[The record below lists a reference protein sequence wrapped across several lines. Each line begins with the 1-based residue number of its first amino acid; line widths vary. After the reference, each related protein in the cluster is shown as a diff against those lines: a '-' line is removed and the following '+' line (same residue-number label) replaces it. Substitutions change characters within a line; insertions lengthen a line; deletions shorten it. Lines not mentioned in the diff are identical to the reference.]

1 MAESTLK
8 KKKGENVRNDLVAQ
22 RNAFRALARKHNH
35 EIFELT
41 YGAYRRRMGALFER
55 DRAGELTKEEY
66 TAQSKDIREELAAA
80 CKRLH
85 PQLIPRRDIVRL
97 QFTESQLKYAQ

>member
-8 KKKGENVRNDLVAQ
+8 KKKGENVRNALVVQ
-22 RNAFRALARKHNH
+22 RNAFRARARKHNQ

-41 YGAYRRRMGALFER
+41 YGAYQRRMDELHER
-55 DRAGELTKEEY
+55 NNAGELTKGEY
-66 TAQSKDIREELAAA
+66 TAQSKDIQAELTAA

-97 QFTESQLKYAQ
+97 QFNEVQLKYA

>member
-8 KKKGENVRNDLVAQ
+8 KKKGENIRNDLVAQ
-22 RNAFRALARKHNH
+22 RNAFRARARKHNQ

-41 YGAYRRRMGALFER
+41 YGAYRRRMDELYAR
-55 DRAGELTKEEY
+55 DNAGELSKKEF
-66 TAQSKDIREELAAA
+66 TIQSEDIRAELEAG